1 MHQHMDDLIIELMH
15 GKQMDKR
22 TLFVCGAMHDFLS
35 RSITEFTS
43 ESDGWKPQA
52 DFRNALKGA
61 CVVGAMSRDEERD
74 SPQDVI
80 ERIITTLIG
89 PTAEERT
96 AARDKMFNAA
106 VANIKAGKHT
116 MPYDGPHGS
125 MPLPFS
131 TEELGHDGN
140 PSAQDS

>member
-1 MHQHMDDLIIELMH
+1 MHHHMDQLIVDSMQ
-15 GKQMDKR
+15 GKQMDQR

-35 RSITEFTS
+35 RSIAEFTS
-43 ESDGWKPQA
+43 GRDDWKPEA

-61 CVVGAMSRDEERD
+61 CVVGALSRNEDTQ

-80 ERIITTLIG
+80 ERIITTLLG

-96 AARDKMFNAA
+96 AARNEMFSAA
-106 VANIKAGKHT
+106 VENIKAGKHT

-131 TEELGHDGN
+131 AEELEHDGN